1 MRRIALISTALAL
14 LATAAPAGATFA
26 GRNGLVAYGAFDGV
40 HVMQA
45 DGTRDRIVSRVGP
58 ARDLEWG
65 PRGNR
70 IAFSRGGSIW
80 VANLNTGTTS
90 RLTHGK
96 YDLDPSWSSNGG
108 SIAYTR
114 YHGTTPGVWRVR
126 LSDGQKTQ
134 IVAARV
140 GAAEWSPDGRW
151 IAYSA
156 DADVHVV
163 GPNGQGDHTL
173 VDFPDGEGEPLAG
186 SLSWA
191 PDTSELAILT
201 TANVAAC
208 DDCELLWTVNSDG
221 SDLHKVTSRFR
232 DLGFP
237 FWSPDGES
245 ISFCEFAELQS
256 VEKQQAVV
264 HHGERYVGPTC
275 GESWQARP

>member
-1 MRRIALISTALAL
+1 MRKTALTIAALAL
-14 LATAAPAGATFA
+14 LATAAPASATFP
-26 GRNGLVAYGAFDGV
+26 GRDGLVAYGAMDGV
-40 HVMQA
+40 HVMRP
-45 DGTRDRIVSRVGP
+45 DGTRDRIASHVGP
-58 ARDLEWG
+58 ATDAAWG
-65 PRGNR
+65 PKGNR

-90 RLTHGK
+90 RLTYGQ

-114 YHGTTPGVWRVR
+114 FHGPTPGVWRVR
-126 LSDGQKTQ
+126 LSDGQKTR

-151 IAYSA
+151 IAYSEG
-156 DADVHVV
+156 DVHVV
-163 GPNGQGDHTL
+163 RPNGQDDQTL
-173 VDFPDGEGEPLAG
+173 VDFPEGPGEPLAG

-191 PDTSELAILT
+191 PDASELAILT
-201 TANVAAC
+201 GADVAAC

-221 SDLHKVTSRFR
+221 SDLHQVTSRMR
-232 DLGFP
+232 DLGLP
-237 FWSPDGES
+237 FWAPDGQS

-256 VEKQQAVV
+256 VRKQQAVV
-264 HHGERYVGPTC
+264 HHGEHYVGPTC